1 MERTIHM
8 KGLHVYLM
16 GVLEH
21 FKGSR
26 SAAWDW
32 DAIASRYSCSGGTA
46 DEYLTPQRLMKLSAY
61 FALGDEQGFAL
72 PDTRQLAAKL
82 KNMPDDSIV
91 QTICFLSQC
100 TVRHGGDAQGTA
112 ENTGGE
118 HATNT
123 ARSALATPVLPTPAP
138 SSAGAASDT
147 GSTACTPHP
156 PEDNSSPIIPL
167 DVICLCPAPPPAR
180 AHLPPCLAGC
190 PRACPPRRL
199 RRPAPRFWRAPRRLS
214 CSCSAG

>member
-1 MERTIHM
+1 
-8 KGLHVYLM
+8 
-16 GVLEH
+16 
-21 FKGSR
+21 
-26 SAAWDW
+26 
-32 DAIASRYSCSGGTA
+32 
-46 DEYLTPQRLMKLSAY
+46 MKLSAY

-82 KNMPDDSIV
+82 KVMWLLVADWTARILAARVHTHTYSTELMTDRRCSRACASCDQNMPDDSIV